1 MKFFWKLYF
10 SIMTI
15 MLICFSVGGYM
26 LIQTNFN
33 NSFEREI
40 ESVYQENDIL
50 VNSFTLEL
58 YPYLEELTL
67 KEETSKERFNSL
79 ENLFSNMIVETFN
92 GSVSFCIRDENG
104 DIIYQNN
111 AFKDDQ
117 QFLKKISQNE
127 RGYVVLKNKNRYKLQ
142 ALRSF
147 SLNKTKLYFENVRDI
162 SELFLNRE
170 NQFRTLFYYT
180 LILLAISTIVIFV
193 VTRWLVSPIK
203 RLSKATKGI
212 ADGHSIVPVRV
223 SSEDEIGQLTR
234 DFNTMAR
241 RLEKTMKELHEA
253 VERQEMFVGN
263 FAHELKTPL
272 TSIIGYGD
280 MLRSKRLSEEEIV
293 NYSNLI
299 VVEGK
304 RLESM
309 SMKLLELIVLK
320 KQDFKMYRVNAQE
333 FFQGIIDTVGLLME
347 KQMEFIVEIEP
358 GELYIE
364 PDLMKTVCL
373 NLLDNARKSV
383 GENGKISLK
392 GNRLENGYQ
401 FIIEDNGCGIAT
413 EELNKIKEAFYM
425 VDKSR
430 SRSVGGAGLGLAI
443 CDQIIKIH
451 QGSIDFKSTLGK
463 GTRVTV
469 VLKGVKDDEKL

>member
-383 GENGKISLK
+383 GENGKIFLK

-430 SRSVGGAGLGLAI
+430 SRSAGGAGLGLAI

-451 QGSIDFKSTLGK
+451 QGTIDFKSTLGK

>member
-33 NSFEREI
+33 SSFEREI

-127 RGYVVLKNKNRYKLQ
+127 RGYVVLKNKNCYKLQ

-383 GENGKISLK
+383 GENGKIYLK

-451 QGSIDFKSTLGK
+451 QGTIDFKSTLGK

>member
-212 ADGHSIVPVRV
+212 ADGHSIVPVKV

-347 KQMEFIVEIEP
+347 KQMEFIVEIES

-383 GENGKISLK
+383 GENGKIFLK
-392 GNRLENGYQ
+392 GDRLENGYQ

-430 SRSVGGAGLGLAI
+430 SRSAGGAGLGLAI

-451 QGSIDFKSTLGK
+451 QGTIDFKSTLGK